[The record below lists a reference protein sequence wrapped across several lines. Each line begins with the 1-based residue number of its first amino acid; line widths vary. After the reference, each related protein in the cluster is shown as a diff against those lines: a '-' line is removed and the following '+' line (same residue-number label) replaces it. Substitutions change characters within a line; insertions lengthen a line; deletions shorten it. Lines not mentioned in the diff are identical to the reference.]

1 MIFPFNKIKL
11 KLRTQWWI
19 NKCQLKRF
27 IIRRDYMCSSG
38 KNSDVSQHSV
48 VSYYER
54 ALPFFLATNS
64 HHPLV
69 LYCTRRFFGGPSRK
83 REKVRR
89 ASLTLSNDV
98 INPNKKM
105 LYSSTGRSS
114 SSFSSYFPWI
124 TNLQKMLYL
133 TTHVIVSRY
142 LKHWDYKCKSLVV
155 TCKVFS

>member
-11 KLRTQWWI
+11 RLRTQWWI
-19 NKCQLKRF
+19 NKCQLKTFHNSKWLHVLFGEKQWRQSTLGC
-27 IIRRDYMCSSG
+27 IILRKDPSF
-38 KNSDVSQHSV
+38 
-48 VSYYER
+48 
-54 ALPFFLATNS
+54 FFLATNS

-105 LYSSTGRSS
+105 LYSSTVRS

-142 LKHWDYKCKSLVV
+142 LKHWDYKCKILFV